1 MESIDVF
8 APLASLQW
16 VDRNTIHAN
25 DYNPNK
31 VSEENLKLLIQSIL
45 TNGWTLPIVVRP
57 DGTVTAGS
65 SLSVTVSRT
74 FRTDWAPP
82 AKPSLNI
89 FVDERLGCQLSV
101 FPGKADSD
109 DTPRKVGRMAA
120 VSAPLS

>member
-45 TNGWTLPIVVRP
+45 TNHSHKWL
-57 DGTVTAGS
+57 D
-65 SLSVTVSRT
+65 
-74 FRTDWAPP
+74 APHC
-82 AKPSLNI
+82 
-89 FVDERLGCQLSV
+89 G
-101 FPGKADSD
+101 
-109 DTPRKVGRMAA
+109 
-120 VSAPLS
+120 AP

>member
-45 TNGWTLPIVVRP
+45 TNGWTLPRIDWISSFRF
-57 DGTVTAGS
+57 S
-65 SLSVTVSRT
+65 SLT
-74 FRTDWAPP
+74 
-82 AKPSLNI
+82 L
-89 FVDERLGCQLSV
+89 LGL
-101 FPGKADSD
+101 
-109 DTPRKVGRMAA
+109 
-120 VSAPLS
+120 